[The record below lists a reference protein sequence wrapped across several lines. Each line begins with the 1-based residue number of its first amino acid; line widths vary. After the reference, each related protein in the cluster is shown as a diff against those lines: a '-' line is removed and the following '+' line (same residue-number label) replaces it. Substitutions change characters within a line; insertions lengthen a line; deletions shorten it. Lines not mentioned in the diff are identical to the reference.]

1 MAAQLETRVRR
12 LEGRRS
18 ALSLAD
24 FTVAELREAKQELET
39 ETNEAPVSEL
49 VQRIALAVA
58 GGKAR

>member
-24 FTVAELREAKQELET
+24 FTVAELREAKRQLET
-39 ETNEAPVSEL
+39 EPAEAPASEL
-49 VQRIALAVA
+49 VQRVASAVS
-58 GGKAR
+58 GGTAR